1 MNLSDRGGNGVIKFI
16 GNNKNRFDQGV
27 GMFEGLLDVR
37 NRHASVDVTSI
48 KYFIDATDRSMSCK
62 THHQVYENYKLRHQS
77 LMLSNFI

>member
-48 KYFIDATDRSMSCK
+48 KLF
-62 THHQVYENYKLRHQS
+62 L
-77 LMLSNFI
+77 LM